1 MENNLI
7 KRDFIVGE
15 SWVYYKI
22 YCGSKITESML
33 KEIIKPAVNSLLVK
47 DIIDKW
53 FFIRYSDP
61 QPHIRLRLHLKEI
74 TNIHI
79 VLEKFSAQL
88 SKLKEDDLVW
98 KIQLDTYQRELERYG
113 ENTIEIAED
122 FFFHDSN
129 LIIDL
134 LENVIE
140 EDENLRWQ
148 IGLVLINNILSGF
161 KYTMED
167 KLQFMVNLRN
177 GFASEINMDKFLTK
191 QLDNKYRNFRTEI
204 DNLMQPKTEREVY
217 FYTFFENFNA
227 RTSHLTAFI
236 LQLKEEGK
244 LQVNFNSLVSSYIHM
259 SMVRLF
265 KSKNRLHE
273 VVVYDF
279 LLKYYKTCKA
289 KGINI

>member
-15 SWVYYKI
+15 NWIYYKI
-22 YCGSKITESML
+22 YCGSKIAESML
-33 KEIIKPAVNSLLVK
+33 KEIIKPTVNSLLLK
-47 DIIDKW
+47 GIIDKW

-74 TNIHI
+74 KNISI
-79 VLEKFSAQL
+79 VLENFSAQL
-88 SKLKEDDLVW
+88 SKLKEEDLVW
-98 KIQLDTYQRELERYG
+98 RIQLDTYQRELERYG
-113 ENTIEIAED
+113 KNTIEIAEE

-129 LIIDL
+129 LIVDL

-161 KYTMED
+161 KYSMED
-167 KLQFMVNLRN
+167 KLYFMRNLRD
-177 GFASEINMDKFLTK
+177 GFASEVNMDKFLTK
-191 QLDNKYRNFRTEI
+191 QLDTKYRNFRTEI
-204 DNLMQPKTEREVY
+204 DDLLQLKTERERG
-217 FYTFFENFNA
+217 FYSFFENFNT
-227 RTSHLTAFI
+227 RTSHISALI
-236 LQLKEEGK
+236 LQLNEEEK
-244 LQVNFNSLVSSYIHM
+244 LQVNLNSLVSSYIHM

-273 VVVYDF
+273 IVVYDF